1 MSTVLLSAD
10 VSFDVTGTFTILPV
24 ANYVIT
30 DITIILSNFDVVNI
44 GAFSFESQ
52 LESIGSITMPFQ
64 QIRLVGE
71 VTVAG
76 TAVNSNQ
83 VIQRSFAS
91 ALILPRQAN
100 ISINISS
107 FVNLNGS
114 AVTFDLSG
122 FTY

>member
-1 MSTVLLSAD
+1 MSTVLLSED
-10 VSFDVTGTFTILPV
+10 VTFDVTGTFTLLPV
-24 ANYVIT
+24 NNYVIT

-44 GAFSFESQ
+44 GAFSFVSQ

-64 QIRLVGE
+64 QIRLVGQ
-71 VTVAG
+71 VTVAA

-100 ISINISS
+100 IAINVSS